1 MTDMADD
8 AGRAQN
14 EPLSWK
20 PVRRARAH
28 ELVIDAIEERIMA
41 GDLRVGDPLPPEREF
56 AAQLDVSRAGV
67 REAVRVLESS
77 GILRSSP
84 GSGPGAGTFVAA
96 LPRPA
101 LTRLL
106 RLHVA
111 LANFR
116 IDDLISTR
124 VALERAS
131 VHLAAVAPDQ
141 EKLEQARNAVDIMAA
156 RGVTREVFND
166 ADTNFHIALAEAS
179 GNDFVASL
187 TAAIRESMRAPILA
201 ALLEIEDWD
210 SLADTLN
217 AEHRQILA
225 AVEAGDA
232 ELAMTAAEEHIRSSA
247 AALSIRNKTDPS

>member
-1 MTDMADD
+1 
-8 AGRAQN
+8 
-14 EPLSWK
+14 
-20 PVRRARAH
+20 
-28 ELVIDAIEERIMA
+28 MA

-77 GILRSSP
+77 GILRSAP

-111 LANFR
+111 LASFT
-116 IDDLISTR
+116 IDDLLRTR

-131 VHLAAVAPDQ
+131 VHLAATTPEAGGLDR
-141 EKLEQARNAVDIMAA
+141 AREALSVME
-156 RGVTREVFND
+156 RPGVTREEFND
-166 ADTNFHIALAEAS
+166 ADTEFHIALAEAS

-187 TAAIRESMRAPILA
+187 TAAIRESMRSPILA
-201 ALLEIEDWD
+201 GLVDTPEWE
-210 SLADTLN
+210 SLAEKLTAD
-217 AEHRQILA
+217 HRDILR
-225 AVEAGDA
+225 AVEDGDA
-232 ELAMTAAEEHIRSSA
+232 DLAMRRTEDHIYSA
-247 AALSIRNKTDPS
+247 AAALPSLSDKGSRDPS

>member
-1 MTDMADD
+1 MAID
-8 AGRAQN
+8 AGQGRE
-14 EPLSWK
+14 EPLQWK

-84 GSGPGAGTFVAA
+84 GSGPSAGTFVAA
-96 LPRPA
+96 LPRQA

-111 LANFR
+111 LTNFR

-141 EKLEQARNAVDIMAA
+141 DKLAQARDAVEIMEAQ
-156 RGVTREVFND
+156 GVTREVFND

-201 ALLEIEDWD
+201 ALLQIEDWE
-210 SLADTLN
+210 SLADTLK
-217 AEHRQILA
+217 AEHRQILT

-232 ELAMTAAEEHIRSSA
+232 DLAMQRAEEHIRSSA
-247 AALSIRNKTDPS
+247 TTLSIGVDNDPS

>member
-1 MTDMADD
+1 MAID
-8 AGRAQN
+8 AGQGRE
-14 EPLSWK
+14 EPLQWK

-96 LPRPA
+96 LPRQA

-111 LANFR
+111 LTNFR

-141 EKLEQARNAVDIMAA
+141 DKLAQARDAVEIMEAQ
-156 RGVTREVFND
+156 GVTREVFND

-201 ALLEIEDWD
+201 ALLQIEDWE
-210 SLADTLN
+210 SLADTLK
-217 AEHRQILA
+217 AEHRQILT

-232 ELAMTAAEEHIRSSA
+232 DLAMQRAEEHIRSSA
-247 AALSIRNKTDPS
+247 TTLSIGVDNDPS